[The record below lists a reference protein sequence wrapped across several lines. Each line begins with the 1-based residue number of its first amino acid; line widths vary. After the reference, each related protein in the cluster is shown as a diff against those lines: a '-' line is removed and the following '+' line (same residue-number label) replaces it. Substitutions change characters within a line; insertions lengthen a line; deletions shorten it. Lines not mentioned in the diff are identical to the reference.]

1 LLCALALVVLLFA
14 GCGGAG
20 NTTDNNKNGS
30 GETTADTA
38 AQDENA
44 EAGDAAPTA
53 ADDATADATAD
64 DRLNVVATIFP
75 EYDFARAISG
85 GEADVTLLIDPGTS
99 VHSFDPSP
107 GDLKTISDADVFIY
121 VGGESD
127 EWVDR
132 IIDSLDT
139 ENMKVVRLMDYV
151 DAVEEELKEGMEP
164 EEEEESE
171 EGEGEEGPEYDEHV
185 WVSPGNALILMD
197 AITDAMAEKDPA
209 HSALYEENA
218 SEYKG
223 QLEAV
228 DAEIADIVKSAA
240 RQKIVVAD
248 KFPFRYFVDRY
259 GLDYAAAF
267 PGCSDQADAGARTI
281 AYLIDTVNADG
292 MPYIY
297 YAELSNRNVADA
309 IAEQTGAEPLL
320 LNSCENL
327 SKEDFDSGVTYV
339 DLMKSNAENLKKG
352 LN

>member
-1 LLCALALVVLLFA
+1 LVALLFA
-14 GCGGAG
+14 GCGGADNENGGGESPAQSAGQDG
-20 NTTDNNKNGS
+20 N
-30 GETTADTA
+30 A
-38 AQDENA
+38 
-44 EAGDAAPTA
+44 A
-53 ADDATADATAD
+53 ADDASTDDDVSAEAAAPAG

-75 EYDFARAISG
+75 EYDFARAVSG
-85 GEADVTLLIDPGTS
+85 GEADITLLIDPGSS

-151 DAVEEELKEGMEP
+151 EAVEEELKEGMEP
-164 EEEEESE
+164 EEEEEGE

-197 AITDAMAEKDPA
+197 AISGAMSEKDPA
-209 HSALYEENA
+209 NSALYEENA
-218 SEYKG
+218 AKYKEE
-223 QLEAV
+223 LEAV
-228 DAEIADIVKSAA
+228 DAEIADVVKSAE

-267 PGCSDQADAGARTI
+267 PGCSDQADAGAKTI

-297 YAELSNRNVADA
+297 HAELSNQNVASA
-309 IAEQTGAEPLL
+309 IAEQTGAEALL

-339 DLMKSNAENLKKG
+339 DLMKVNVENLRKG